1 MGNQVAGYTAVYD
14 PKTGRVEQKEIV
26 VSVEE
31 SNIVSPLDAIEAQ
44 VAYTAMMTGTL
55 LEV

>member
-1 MGNQVAGYTAVYD
+1 MSNQVAGYTAVYD

-26 VSVEE
+26 VSVKE
-31 SNIVSPLDAIEAQ
+31 SHIVSQLDAIEAQ
-44 VAYTAMMTGTL
+44 VVYTAMMTGTL